1 MLEGHLSYEETA
13 KLLEPALGESPADPA
28 PCLETLEPLIDE
40 LCQCN
45 SLGDL
50 DVSEIIQRGRT
61 LKVEA
66 RETYFRRSNL
76 IAFAR
81 FNFLLGCTFRRLLMA
96 DLSVIGRALDELEA
110 RGVTTLNCAKIQLDT
125 SEPLAALRD
134 MCRNWQQPSYQDYTD
149 LSFQRIVKLRHT
161 LETALTATPSTQ
173 ESRLR
178 YLELRLEAVMVELE
192 ALRRRIGGTS

>member
-1 MLEGHLSYEETA
+1 
-13 KLLEPALGESPADPA
+13 
-28 PCLETLEPLIDE
+28 
-40 LCQCN
+40 
-45 SLGDL
+45 
-50 DVSEIIQRGRT
+50 
-61 LKVEA
+61 
-66 RETYFRRSNL
+66 
-76 IAFAR
+76 
-81 FNFLLGCTFRRLLMA
+81 MA